1 MNFSFGPCNVLALKV
16 KEILL
21 VLTPLLLFCRPVFP
35 CNPFGR
41 SSPVQA
47 TSHPHSA
54 HCTEERGKLVHGT
67 WDIYQHMKPGNAN
80 PSNNY
85 YEICVGGA
93 SHSQQQLVY
102 LNNKITKSD
111 SSSCMVVAF
120 ARLVCLPIHILPAHL
135 QRQHQLHLQG
145 GKWLILL
152 KIEIRF

>member
-1 MNFSFGPCNVLALKV
+1 M
-16 KEILL
+16 
-21 VLTPLLLFCRPVFP
+21 FCCPVFQ

-41 SSPVQA
+41 SSSVQA

-54 HCTEERGKLVHGT
+54 YCTEERGKLGHGT
-67 WDIYQHMKPGNAN
+67 RDIYQHMKPGNAN

-93 SHSQQQLVY
+93 SHSQQQFY
-102 LNNKITKSD
+102 LNNKITNIKTKSV
-111 SSSCMVVAF
+111 SSSCAVVVALGG
-120 ARLVCLPIHILPAHL
+120 LVCLPIHILPAHL

-145 GKWLILL
+145 GKWLVSL